1 MLTRVEI
8 TDERGIERVV
18 LVDERGV
25 RVYESGDEA
34 IDAPKSI
41 RFGELTKRLPRRLP
55 LPRPQVDW

>member
-25 RVYESGDEA
+25 RVYESGDEE

-55 LPRPQVDW
+55 LP